1 MVTNRLDI
9 VFEDKDVLVVSKPTN
24 LLSVSTLKE
33 KERTLFHLCSSYV
46 KKQNKN
52 NKIFI
57 VHRLDKDTSGVMIFA
72 KNIAVKEEL
81 QKQFE
86 LGLAKRY
93 YYALVSPKVQNAEM
107 TIVNYLH
114 IDKFGNVFLSS
125 SKDRSAKK
133 AITKYKVKEERN
145 DSSLLDIEILTGKKN
160 QIRIGLSS
168 ISSPVVGDKKYSG
181 MKFKRLCL
189 HSYKLDLSS
198 YKEEYVFESYKNMF

>member
-33 KERTLFHLCSSYV
+33 KEKTLFHLCSSYV

-93 YYALVSPKVQNAEM
+93 YYALVSPKVQNVEM
-107 TIVNYLH
+107 TSCLLLKIDLLRKLLLNIRLKRKETILPYL
-114 IDKFGNVFLSS
+114 I
-125 SKDRSAKK
+125 SK
-133 AITKYKVKEERN
+133 
-145 DSSLLDIEILTGKKN
+145 SLRGRR
-160 QIRIGLSS
+160 IRL
-168 ISSPVVGDKKYSG
+168 
-181 MKFKRLCL
+181 
-189 HSYKLDLSS
+189 
-198 YKEEYVFESYKNMF
+198 ESV